1 MSVSQAVPLAAPS
14 ILDRLLDDAPDLSV
28 DVPRTR
34 QAQMRDALAS
44 LRRDLE
50 WLLNTR
56 CCATTPPGSL
66 PQLRRSLLSFG
77 VSDFIG
83 ANMTTV
89 EQRRTFAGRLEATV
103 HACEPRLQNVSVS
116 VLDPRESTERV
127 LRLRIEATILLEDSS
142 VPVLFTSSVN
152 PTTLRFSVAEAS
164 YV

>member
-1 MSVSQAVPLAAPS
+1 MTGSRSVPLAAPS
-14 ILDRLLDDAPDLSV
+14 ILDQLLDDQPDLPV

-34 QAQMRDALAS
+34 QTQMRDALAS

-56 CCATTPPGSL
+56 SCATTPPAAL
-66 PQLRRSLLSFG
+66 TQLRRSLLSFG

-89 EQRRTFAGRLEATV
+89 EQRRTFAGRLEATII
-103 HACEPRLQNVSVS
+103 ACEPRLQGVAVS
-116 VLDPRESTERV
+116 VLDPRESSERV
-127 LRLRIEATILLEDSS
+127 LRLRIEATILLEDAA

>member
-1 MSVSQAVPLAAPS
+1 MTITHAVPLAAPS

-56 CCATTPPGSL
+56 SCATTPPAAL
-66 PQLRRSLLSFG
+66 TQLRRSLLSFG

-83 ANMTTV
+83 ANMSTA
-89 EQRRTFAGRLEATV
+89 EQRHSFAGLLETAV
-103 HACEPRLQNVSVS
+103 RACEPRLQNVSVG
-116 VLDPRESTERV
+116 VLDPRESSERV
-127 LRLRIEATILLEDSS
+127 LRLRIEATVLLEDSS